1 MTDDLG
7 LADLEY
13 LVIGVEGGVGM
24 ARRYPIPRV
33 RRAYPQL
40 YGLLHGHG
48 VAGVEDGG
56 PGQRLEHGE
65 VLQHYLAGAVHANTD
80 PTVAARGD

>member
-56 PGQRLEHGE
+56 PG
-65 VLQHYLAGAVHANTD
+65 
-80 PTVAARGD
+80 